1 MVNHIRPNLQPPAT
15 AQQSTCMIMPISSH
29 QAPALMIGS
38 AGDGIAAGST
48 HNPPAV
54 HAGPRTRCSC
64 RRGPSTPTITCLSYR
79 FRGSVMFAAPTA
91 LAPSPPITCAGRNGR
106 AGSEA
111 GTAPAGPAAAVMAA
125 AAAAV
130 EAQAT
135 AAAAIAA
142 AQSASAMANFHHGS
156 QPVRQGGRHEPL
168 LPSSRITY
176 RGRHGQRHLRL
187 SSLAA
192 PVQQCSYSTRQA
204 PLKIIEI
211 MLDCRTSAVKMAV
224 STFRCAEHSIW

>member
-15 AQQSTCMIMPISSH
+15 AQQNTCMILPISSH
-29 QAPALMIGS
+29 QAPALIIGS

-54 HAGPRTRCSC
+54 HAGPCTRCSW

-111 GTAPAGPAAAVMAA
+111 GTAPADPAAAVA
-125 AAAAV
+125 
-130 EAQAT
+130 AQAA

-142 AQSASAMANFHHGS
+142 AQSASAMANFHHGG
-156 QPVRQGGRHEPL
+156 QPVRQGGKHEPL

-192 PVQQCSYSTRQA
+192 PVQQCTYSTRQA
-204 PLKIIEI
+204 PLKIIE
-211 MLDCRTSAVKMAV
+211 MVLDCRTSAVKMAV